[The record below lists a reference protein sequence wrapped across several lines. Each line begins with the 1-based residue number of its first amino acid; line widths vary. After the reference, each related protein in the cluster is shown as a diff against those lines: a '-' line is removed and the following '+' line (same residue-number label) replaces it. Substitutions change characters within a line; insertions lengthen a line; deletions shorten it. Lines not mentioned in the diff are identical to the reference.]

1 MRSTSLGAHLTPA
14 RCLAGI
20 GALSAVSAAGTVSA
34 PALLGQPLALVLL
47 SPRLPFL
54 ALAGATVRPGLLIPC
69 VALRLC
75 AGDVFHFRL
84 GRSGGDTAVGRR
96 LKANRLTAHRWA
108 VSARQRL
115 ARHEVLAR
123 HSIIVGILVR
133 PVGRHLFLAGASGAC
148 PRRVAVADAVGTLAY
163 VIAVVMVGHAIAVI

>member
-1 MRSTSLGAHLTPA
+1 MRSTSVDAHLTPA

-20 GALSAVSAAGTVSA
+20 GALSAVSAAGTLSA

-54 ALAGATVRPGLLIPC
+54 ALAGASVRPGLLIPC

-84 GRSGGDTAVGRR
+84 GRTGPDTALGRR
-96 LKANRLTAHRWA
+96 LQASRVTRLRWIVA
-108 VSARQRL
+108 ARMRL
-115 ARHEVLAR
+115 ARHEVIAR
-123 HSIIVGILVR
+123 HSILVGIVVR
-133 PVGRHLFLAGASGAC
+133 PIGRHLFLAGASGTC
-148 PRRVAVADAVGTLAY
+148 GRRVAVADAVGTLAY
-163 VIAVVMVGHAIAVI
+163 VAAVVMVGHALAIG